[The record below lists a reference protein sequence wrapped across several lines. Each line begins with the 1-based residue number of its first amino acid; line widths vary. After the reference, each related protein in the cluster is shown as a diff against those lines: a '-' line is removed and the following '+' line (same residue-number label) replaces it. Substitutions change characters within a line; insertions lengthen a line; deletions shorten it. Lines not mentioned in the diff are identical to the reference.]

1 VKYKVVFRDRS
12 TSEGEQ
18 ADKPATFLD
27 TQLDDTTV
35 LDATFVGR
43 IEPDS
48 VHSSDRIEEDDG
60 FLSYGTEIWEYD
72 VAEGRDGDFVA
83 ALKNSEVVVE
93 YEALESPDELGIS

>member
-1 VKYKVVFRDRS
+1 MKYKVVFRDRS